1 MKIFTKNN
9 DKLMSQIWYNDMS
22 YKDRDDCG
30 KRLLCEL
37 NAKARF
43 FPNQTK
49 NNSSFVL
56 FVFDSDTG
64 GHAPLYTH
72 TIL

>member
-1 MKIFTKNN
+1 
-9 DKLMSQIWYNDMS
+9 MSQIWYNDMS

-43 FPNQTK
+43 FPNQTNIK
-49 NNSSFVL
+49 NYRFFF
-56 FVFDSDTG
+56 FVFVRSSLI
-64 GHAPLYTH
+64 HIHIYTH
-72 TIL
+72 KRFLVILQN

>member
-1 MKIFTKNN
+1 
-9 DKLMSQIWYNDMS
+9 MSQIWYNDMS

-43 FPNQTK
+43 FFTTK
-49 NNSSFVL
+49 PILKNVISSSLYLHFL
-56 FVFDSDTG
+56 ISF
-64 GHAPLYTH
+64 YTH
-72 TIL
+72 MILWDLKNKALDHST

>member
-1 MKIFTKNN
+1 MF
-9 DKLMSQIWYNDMS
+9 QIWYNDMS

-43 FPNQTK
+43 FQTK
-49 NNSSFVL
+49 PSDENSAVWKLLSKNRRNT
-56 FVFDSDTG
+56 DKSS
-64 GHAPLYTH
+64 
-72 TIL
+72 